1 MNKIKFEAF
10 LRDKLAVLQQSE
22 IDEIINEY
30 LQHIDMRTA
39 EGLSEEEAI
48 KDFGDLNI
56 LVMEILDAYKIDT
69 KHNEFEDFSNTF
81 KKWLNKALDYINIIA
96 NSIMSRS
103 GREIVSLIIEF
114 ILIIILLAAIS
125 WTIDIVFNN
134 FIRLFYNRLF
144 VFRFMILLA
153 ELLKIILNLTI
164 SLSILYWFA
173 NERIIKFESKT
184 SVQTIKPKVVMK
196 QKKDS
201 KDNIIQRD
209 EDLTNDNKPEAVKS
223 VNIEAEKS
231 SVSTQAS
238 EKSFGQ
244 MLFDGNLLIIRVIM
258 LVVLIPMIVVGVFLG
273 IAFVTIV
280 YNTIIGFGSLGLS
293 ITLSGVILIYFYIL
307 TLMIQFVSGG
317 K

>member
-1 MNKIKFEAF
+1 MNKIKFEAY

-48 KDFGDLNI
+48 KDFGDLNV
-56 LVMEILDAYKIDT
+56 LVAEILDAYKIDS
-69 KHNEFEDFSNTF
+69 KHNQFEDFSNTF
-81 KKWLNKALDYINIIA
+81 KRWLNKALDFINAIA
-96 NSIMSRS
+96 NSIMKRS

-114 ILIIILLAAIS
+114 ILIIILLAAVS

-134 FIRLFYNRLF
+134 LLRLFYNRLF
-144 VFRFMILLA
+144 VFRFMILIA

-173 NERIIKFESKT
+173 NERVIKFKSEVTVRPTKPNVVIKQNEDNKEIKT
-184 SVQTIKPKVVMK
+184 HIKADP
-196 QKKDS
+196 
-201 KDNIIQRD
+201 
-209 EDLTNDNKPEAVKS
+209 TNDNNPEVVKFANVETENS
-223 VNIEAEKS
+223 KI
-231 SVSTQAS
+231 STQS
-238 EKSFGQ
+238 NEKSFGK
-244 MLFDGNLLIIRVIM
+244 MLFDGNLLIIRIIM

-280 YNTIIGFGSLGLS
+280 YNTIIGYGSLGLS
-293 ITLSGVILIYFYIL
+293 ITLSGVLLIYFYIL